1 MAEQFKYPRYLR
13 AFQIGIG
20 VATIAAA
27 ILILLYPTL
36 AMFTLVSLLAF
47 ALFILGSGKIAIG
60 VAGKYL
66 KKSARAANVGLG
78 ILAISLGVLALTQPV
93 FTSAVIIGLVSFGLM
108 FIGISTILHGV
119 THKSHS
125 RVSRAFDIGIGI
137 ITVIISIMAITNPY
151 FGLVFLI
158 LLISTGFLIV
168 GIESIIAGVFGPK
181 RRLGYTMA

>member
-1 MAEQFKYPRYLR
+1 MANQFKYPRYLR
-13 AFQIGIG
+13 AIQIGIG
-20 VATIAAA
+20 VATIATA

-47 ALFILGSGKIAIG
+47 ALFILGSGKIVTG

-66 KKSARAANVGLG
+66 KRSPRVATVGLG
-78 ILAISLGVLALTQPV
+78 ILAICLGVLALNQPV

-119 THKSHS
+119 IHKSHP
-125 RVSRAFDIGIGI
+125 RISRAFDVGIGI
-137 ITVIISIMAITNPY
+137 ITGVISIMVITNPS
-151 FGLVFLI
+151 FGIVFLI
-158 LLISTGFLIV
+158 VLISTGFLIV

-181 RRLGYTMA
+181 RRVRSNIP

>member
-1 MAEQFKYPRYLR
+1 MAHQFKYPRHLR
-13 AFQIGIG
+13 VFQIGIG

-27 ILILLYPTL
+27 LLILFYPTL
-36 AMFTLVSLLAF
+36 AMFTLVGLLAF
-47 ALFILGSGKIAIG
+47 ALFILASGKIVIG

-66 KKSARAANVGLG
+66 KRSARAASVGLG
-78 ILAISLGVLALTQPV
+78 ILAIFLGVLALTQPV

-108 FIGISTILHGV
+108 FIGISTSLHGV
-119 THKSHS
+119 IHKSHS

-137 ITVIISIMAITNPY
+137 ITVIISIMAITNPS

-158 LLISTGFLIV
+158 VLISTVFLIV
-168 GIESIIAGVFGPK
+168 GIESIIGSVFGQK